1 MLTQLKSY
9 WFFVHETFED
19 TIEVTRNRRW
29 TGNTIVKTK
38 GTKRQTIIYKTLNI
52 KLKIKQHVLH

>member
-9 WFFVHETFED
+9 LFVIHEKFED
-19 TIEVTRNRRW
+19 TIEVIRNLRW

-38 GTKRQTIIYKTLNI
+38 GTKRQTMIYKTLHR
-52 KLKIKQHVLH
+52 KLKIG